1 MAANS
6 STH

>member
-6 STH
+6 SE